1 MDSSKDIIRE
11 NNYIFREIK
20 QIGTRKIIPENIQ
33 LIENLAYVHE
43 IKDIKLNKNL
53 QQINISNPNLE
64 LDFEIKLEGEYV
76 PKINNEEISD
86 NEINQGDAEVILES
100 EENNNLIES
109 IFEKLKN
116 DKNINDCS
124 NIKEKLNSLK
134 EEDKKEIIEG
144 IKIKI
149 ENEEQEN
156 RFNALL
162 NLLNQY

>member
-33 LIENLAYVHE
+33 LIENLAYIHE
-43 IKDIKLNKNL
+43 IKDIKLNQNL
-53 QQINISNPNLE
+53 QQINIANPNIKFDL
-64 LDFEIKLEGEYV
+64 EIKLEGEYV

-86 NEINQGDAEVILES
+86 NEINQGDEEVILES
-100 EENNNLIES
+100 EENNNMIEN
-109 IFEKLKN
+109 IFEKLNN
-116 DKNINDCS
+116 DENINDCTD
-124 NIKEKLNSLK
+124 IKEMLNSLK

-162 NLLNQY
+162 KILNE

>member
-33 LIENLAYVHE
+33 LIENLAYIHE
-43 IKDIKLNKNL
+43 IKDIKLNQNL
-53 QQINISNPNLE
+53 QQINIANPNIK
-64 LDFEIKLEGEYV
+64 LDLEIKLEGEYV

-86 NEINQGDAEVILES
+86 NEINQGDEEVILES
-100 EENNNLIES
+100 EENNNMIEN
-109 IFEKLKN
+109 IFEKLNN
-116 DKNINDCS
+116 DENINDCTD
-124 NIKEKLNSLK
+124 IKEMLNSLK

-162 NLLNQY
+162 KILNE

>member
-43 IKDIKLNKNL
+43 IKDIKLNKNP
-53 QQINISNPNLE
+53 QQIHISNPNLE

-116 DKNINDCS
+116 DENINDCS

-134 EEDKKEIIEG
+134 EEDKEEIIEG